1 MKSFLRKRKNKQFI
15 KMTYI
20 DSQMKH
26 LVCFLFTAI
35 PVQAIRKSAL
45 FLFFIVCK
53 QILNKLSFLE
63 VLFSLLENIMKSNVF
78 NKFDHFL
85 SKGLILMPIK

>member
-1 MKSFLRKRKNKQFI
+1 
-15 KMTYI
+15 MTYI

-53 QILNKLSFLE
+53 QILDKLYF
-63 VLFSLLENIMKSNVF
+63 FKSSVQ
-78 NKFDHFL
+78 
-85 SKGLILMPIK
+85 PIGKYHEINRF